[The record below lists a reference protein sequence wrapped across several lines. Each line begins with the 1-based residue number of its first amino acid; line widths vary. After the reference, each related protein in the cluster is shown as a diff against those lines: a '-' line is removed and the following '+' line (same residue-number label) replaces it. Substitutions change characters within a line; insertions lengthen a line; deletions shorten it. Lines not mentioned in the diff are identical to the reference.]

1 MVTCLPSH
9 MPQHLEYPALFDSL
23 WKELRNLEKYI
34 KKKKKSPKASKRIWG
49 KLEMWKRLKRNMIT
63 DCKYL

>member
-34 KKKKKSPKASKRIWG
+34 KKKKKKTNLQKLAREFGESWRCG
-49 KLEMWKRLKRNMIT
+49 KDSRGT
-63 DCKYL
+63 